1 MQVTSY
7 LISCLFLMAW
17 NTEIFS
23 DSSKNPSQTQEMHDR
38 KLTYLALGDSY
49 TIGEGVD
56 ESDRY
61 PNQLVKRLSKETFFN
76 WKDPKIIA
84 KTGWTVDELNE
95 GINNTDLSD
104 KPFDLV
110 TLLIGVN
117 NQYRGRAV
125 NVFKTEFE
133 AMLKRAIAFA
143 GDKPDHV
150 VVISIPD
157 WGVTPFATGR
167 GIDKAKVAG
176 EIDAYNQAKKEV
188 CDNYGVAFIDI
199 TEDYREIGA
208 NPEMVVEDNLH
219 PSGLVYTSWTDKL
232 FKKVSSLTF

>member
-1 MQVTSY
+1 MR
-7 LISCLFLMAW
+7 
-17 NTEIFS
+17 
-23 DSSKNPSQTQEMHDR
+23 DR

-104 KPFDLV
+104 QTFDLV

-117 NQYRGRAV
+117 NQYRGRPV
-125 NVFKTEFE
+125 NVYKTEFE
-133 AMLKRAIAFA
+133 AMLKRAIGFA

-150 VVISIPD
+150 VVLSIPD
-157 WGVTPFATGR
+157 WGVTPFAISR
-167 GIDKAKVAG
+167 GTDKGKVAA

-188 CDNYGVAFIDI
+188 CDNYGVAYIDI

-219 PSGLVYTSWTDKL
+219 PSRLVYTRWTDKL
-232 FKKVSSLTF
+232 FKKVSNLTF

>member
-1 MQVTSY
+1 MQLTSY
-7 LISCLFLMAW
+7 LIFCLSLIILN
-17 NTEIFS
+17 NTEMS
-23 DSSKNPSQTQEMHDR
+23 NQKTLPTQEMGDR

-49 TIGEGVD
+49 TIGEGVG

-61 PNQLVKRLSKETFFN
+61 PNQLVRRLSKETFFN

-104 KPFDLV
+104 QPFDLV

-117 NQYRGRAV
+117 NQYRGRPV

-133 AMLKRAIAFA
+133 AMLKRAITFA

-157 WGVTPFATGR
+157 WGVTPFATSR
-167 GIDKAKVAG
+167 GTDKTKVAG
-176 EIDAYNQAKKEV
+176 EIDKYNQAKKEV
-188 CDNYGVAFIDI
+188 CDNYGVFFIDI
-199 TEDYREIGA
+199 TEDYRKIGA
-208 NPEMVVEDNLH
+208 IPEMVVEDNLH
-219 PSGLVYTSWTDKL
+219 PSGLVYTRWTDKL
-232 FKKVSSLTF
+232 FKKVSTLTF

>member
-1 MQVTSY
+1 MQVTIY
-7 LISCLFLMAW
+7 LILGLSLMVSNA
-17 NTEIFS
+17 TEIS
-23 DSSKNPSQTQEMHDR
+23 DPNQKTLPTQEMRDR

-104 KPFDLV
+104 QPFDLV

-117 NQYRGRAV
+117 NQYRGRPV
-125 NVFKTEFE
+125 NVYKTEFE

-157 WGVTPFATGR
+157 WGITPFATSR
-167 GIDKAKVAG
+167 GTDKVKVAG
-176 EIDAYNQAKKEV
+176 EIDAYNQAKKDV
-188 CDNYGVAFIDI
+188 CDNYGVFFIDI

-208 NPEMVVEDNLH
+208 KPEMVVEDNLH
-219 PSGLVYTSWTDKL
+219 PSGLVYTRWTEKL
-232 FKKVSSLTF
+232 FKKVSTLTF

>member
-1 MQVTSY
+1 MRLAIYLLYVLS
-7 LISCLFLMAW
+7 LISCKT
-17 NTEIFS
+17 TEIS
-23 DSSKNPSQTQEMHDR
+23 GPMSKTTQ
-38 KLTYLALGDSY
+38 LAYLALGDSY

-56 ESDRY
+56 KSDRY

-76 WKDPKIIA
+76 WKNPKIIA

-95 GINNTDLSD
+95 GINGTRLRD

-117 NQYRGRAV
+117 NQYTERPV
-125 NVFKTEFE
+125 NVYKTEFE
-133 AMLKRAIAFA
+133 AMLKRAIRFA

-150 VVISIPD
+150 VVLSIPD
-157 WGVTPFATGR
+157 WGVTPFAINR
-167 GIDKAKVAG
+167 GSDKAKVAS

-208 NPEMVVEDNLH
+208 NPEMVVEDDLH
-219 PSGLVYTSWTDKL
+219 PSGLVFTRWADEL
-232 FKKVSSLTF
+232 FKRVSTLTF

>member
-1 MQVTSY
+1 MKITLIGLSIFAMLSLLNSNMQQ
-7 LISCLFLMAW
+7 
-17 NTEIFS
+17 
-23 DSSKNPSQTQEMHDR
+23 KPSPTQEMRDR

-104 KPFDLV
+104 QPFDLV

-117 NQYRGRAV
+117 NQYRGRPV

-157 WGVTPFATGR
+157 WGVTPFAKSR
-167 GIDKAKVAG
+167 GTDKAKVAQ

-188 CDNYGVAFIDI
+188 CDNYGVFFIDI

-208 NPEMVVEDNLH
+208 KPEMVVEDNLH
-219 PSGLVYTSWTDKL
+219 PSGLVYTRWTDKL
-232 FKKVSSLTF
+232 FKKVSTLTF

>member
-1 MQVTSY
+1 MQFTS
-7 LISCLFLMAW
+7 LLFLGLSMILI
-17 NTEIFS
+17 NITEVTNQ
-23 DSSKNPSQTQEMHDR
+23 KTNPPQEMSDR

-61 PNQLVKRLSKETFFN
+61 PNQLIKRLSKETFFN

-104 KPFDLV
+104 QPFDLV

-117 NQYRGRAV
+117 NQYRGRPV

-133 AMLKRAIAFA
+133 AMLKRAIEFA

-157 WGVTPFATGR
+157 WGVTPFATSR
-167 GIDKAKVAG
+167 GTDKVKVAG

-188 CDNYGVAFIDI
+188 CDNNGVFFIDI

-208 NPEMVVEDNLH
+208 KPEMVVEDNLH
-219 PSGLVYTSWTDKL
+219 PSGLVYTRWTDKL
-232 FKKVSSLTF
+232 FKKVSTLTF

>member
-1 MQVTSY
+1 MQFTS
-7 LISCLFLMAW
+7 LLFLGLSMILI
-17 NTEIFS
+17 NITEVTNQ
-23 DSSKNPSQTQEMHDR
+23 KTNPPQEMSDR

-104 KPFDLV
+104 QPFDLV

-125 NVFKTEFE
+125 NVYKTEFE
-133 AMLKRAIAFA
+133 AMLIKAIAFA

-157 WGVTPFATGR
+157 WGVTPFATSR
-167 GIDKAKVAG
+167 GTDKKKVAR

-188 CDNYGVAFIDI
+188 CNYYGVAFLDI
-199 TEDYREIGA
+199 TKEYREIGA

-219 PSGLVYTSWTDKL
+219 PSGLVYTRWTDKL
-232 FKKVSSLTF
+232 FKKISSLTF

>member
-1 MQVTSY
+1 MKIT
-7 LISCLFLMAW
+7 LIGLSLFAFLSLF
-17 NTEIFS
+17 NSNQKTL
-23 DSSKNPSQTQEMHDR
+23 PTQEMSDR

-95 GINNTDLSD
+95 GINYTDLSD
-104 KPFDLV
+104 QPFDLV

-117 NQYRGRAV
+117 NQYRGRPV
-125 NVFKTEFE
+125 NVYKTEFE
-133 AMLKRAIAFA
+133 TMLKRAIGFA

-157 WGVTPFATGR
+157 WGVTPFAISR
-167 GIDKAKVAG
+167 GTDKAKVAG

-188 CDNYGVAFIDI
+188 CDNYGVFFIDI

-208 NPEMVVEDNLH
+208 KPEMVVEDNLH
-219 PSGLVYTSWTDKL
+219 PSGLVYTRWTEKL
-232 FKKVSSLTF
+232 FKKVSTLTF

>member
-1 MQVTSY
+1 MS
-7 LISCLFLMAW
+7 
-17 NTEIFS
+17 
-23 DSSKNPSQTQEMHDR
+23 DR

-56 ESDRY
+56 DSDRY

-95 GINNTDLSD
+95 GINNTELKDQT
-104 KPFDLV
+104 FDLV

-117 NQYRGRAV
+117 NQYRGRPV

-133 AMLKRAIAFA
+133 AMLKRAIGFA

-150 VVISIPD
+150 VVLSIPD
-157 WGVTPFATGR
+157 WGVTPFAISR
-167 GIDKAKVAG
+167 GTDKVKVAS

-199 TEDYREIGA
+199 TADYREIGA

-219 PSGLVYTSWTDKL
+219 PSGLVYTRWTDKL
-232 FKKVSSLTF
+232 FKKVSTLTF

>member
-1 MQVTSY
+1 MQITSY
-7 LISCLFLMAW
+7 LISCLFLMAC

-23 DSSKNPSQTQEMHDR
+23 DSRKNPSQTQEMSDR

-56 ESDRY
+56 EYDRY

-76 WKDPKIIA
+76 WNAPKIIA

-104 KPFDLV
+104 QPFDLV

-125 NVFKTEFE
+125 NVYKTEFE

-157 WGVTPFATGR
+157 WGVTPFATSR
-167 GIDKAKVAG
+167 GTDKVKVAG

-188 CDNYGVAFIDI
+188 CENYGVAFIDI

-208 NPEMVVEDNLH
+208 KPEMVVEDNLH
-219 PSGLVYTSWTDKL
+219 PSGLVYTRWTEKL
-232 FKKVSSLTF
+232 FKKVSTLTF